1 MPTLV
6 EELTARAKAL
16 SPEDRALLAEE
27 LLDSLQAAPDADAE
41 AAWEREIERRVSEI
55 ESGTVAL
62 VPADD
67 LHAEARLLIPR

>member
-1 MPTLV
+1 MPALV
-6 EELTARAKAL
+6 KELTARAKAL
-16 SPEDRALLAEE
+16 SPEDRARLPEE
-27 LLDSLQAAPDADAE
+27 LLDSLQEAPDAE

-67 LHAEARLLIPR
+67 LHAEARRLIPR

>member
-16 SPEDRALLAEE
+16 SLEDRARLAEE
-27 LLDSLQAAPDADAE
+27 LLDSLQEAPDAE

-62 VPADD
+62 APADD
-67 LHAEARLLIPR
+67 LHAEARRLVPR